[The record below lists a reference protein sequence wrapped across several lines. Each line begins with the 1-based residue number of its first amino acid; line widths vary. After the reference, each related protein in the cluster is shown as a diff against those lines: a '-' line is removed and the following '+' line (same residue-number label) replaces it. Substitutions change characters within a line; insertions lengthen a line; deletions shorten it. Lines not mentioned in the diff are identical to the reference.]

1 MNQFLE
7 PLKKILESGK
17 SPAEMWK
24 KLFFSEWKNDI
35 DMLYKTNYF
44 KVLEDEKFESLE
56 ELRKD
61 IDEIDLKIL
70 DLIQKRKDLVTEVVK
85 LKKRD
90 QIVDQKRIEFILNKL
105 RKEAL
110 SRGLAVE
117 FIEEIWTLM
126 IKNFIKYEEKIFDEI
141 HKK

>member
-1 MNQFLE
+1 M
-7 PLKKILESGK
+7 KK
-17 SPAEMWK
+17 
-24 KLFFSEWKNDI
+24 
-35 DMLYKTNYF
+35 F
-44 KVLEDEKFESLE
+44 KSLE

-110 SRGLAVE
+110 SRGLAGE

>member
-1 MNQFLE
+1 M
-7 PLKKILESGK
+7 K
-17 SPAEMWK
+17 
-24 KLFFSEWKNDI
+24 
-35 DMLYKTNYF
+35 
-44 KVLEDEKFESLE
+44 KFESLE

-110 SRGLAVE
+110 SRGLEVE

>member
-1 MNQFLE
+1 M
-7 PLKKILESGK
+7 K
-17 SPAEMWK
+17 
-24 KLFFSEWKNDI
+24 
-35 DMLYKTNYF
+35 
-44 KVLEDEKFESLE
+44 KFESLE

-70 DLIQKRKDLVTEVVK
+70 DLIQKRKDFVTEVVK

-110 SRGLAVE
+110 SRGLAGE

-126 IKNFIKYEEKIFDEI
+126 IKNFIKYEEKVFDEI

>member
-1 MNQFLE
+1 M
-7 PLKKILESGK
+7 K
-17 SPAEMWK
+17 
-24 KLFFSEWKNDI
+24 
-35 DMLYKTNYF
+35 
-44 KVLEDEKFESLE
+44 KFESLE
-56 ELRKD
+56 KLRKD
-61 IDEIDLKIL
+61 IDEIDLRIL

-126 IKNFIKYEEKIFDEI
+126 ITNFIKYEEKIFDEI
-141 HKK
+141 HKKSK

>member
-1 MNQFLE
+1 M
-7 PLKKILESGK
+7 K
-17 SPAEMWK
+17 
-24 KLFFSEWKNDI
+24 
-35 DMLYKTNYF
+35 
-44 KVLEDEKFESLE
+44 KFESLQ
-56 ELRKD
+56 ELRKN

-70 DLIQKRKDLVTEVVK
+70 DLIQKRKNLVTEVVK

-105 RKEAL
+105 KVEAL
-110 SRGLAVE
+110 KRGLSIE

-126 IKNFIKYEEKIFDEI
+126 IKNFIKYEEEIFDEV

>member
-1 MNQFLE
+1 M
-7 PLKKILESGK
+7 K
-17 SPAEMWK
+17 
-24 KLFFSEWKNDI
+24 
-35 DMLYKTNYF
+35 
-44 KVLEDEKFESLE
+44 KFEPLE

-70 DLIQKRKDLVTEVVK
+70 DLIQKRKGLVTEVVK
-85 LKKRD
+85 LKQRD

>member
-1 MNQFLE
+1 M
-7 PLKKILESGK
+7 K
-17 SPAEMWK
+17 
-24 KLFFSEWKNDI
+24 
-35 DMLYKTNYF
+35 
-44 KVLEDEKFESLE
+44 KFESLE

-61 IDEIDLKIL
+61 IDDIDLKIL

-105 RKEAL
+105 KDEA
-110 SRGLAVE
+110 SKRGLAVE
-117 FIEEIWTLM
+117 FIQEIWTLM

>member
-1 MNQFLE
+1 MKKFE
-7 PLKKILESGK
+7 PLK
-17 SPAEMWK
+17 
-24 KLFFSEWKNDI
+24 
-35 DMLYKTNYF
+35 
-44 KVLEDEKFESLE
+44 

-117 FIEEIWTLM
+117 FIKEIWTLM

>member
-1 MNQFLE
+1 M
-7 PLKKILESGK
+7 K
-17 SPAEMWK
+17 
-24 KLFFSEWKNDI
+24 
-35 DMLYKTNYF
+35 
-44 KVLEDEKFESLE
+44 KFEPLE

-110 SRGLAVE
+110 SRGLAIE

>member
-1 MNQFLE
+1 M
-7 PLKKILESGK
+7 K
-17 SPAEMWK
+17 
-24 KLFFSEWKNDI
+24 
-35 DMLYKTNYF
+35 
-44 KVLEDEKFESLE
+44 KFESLE
-56 ELRKD
+56 KLRKD
-61 IDEIDLKIL
+61 IDEIDLRIL

-110 SRGLAVE
+110 SRGLEVE

>member
-1 MNQFLE
+1 M
-7 PLKKILESGK
+7 K
-17 SPAEMWK
+17 
-24 KLFFSEWKNDI
+24 
-35 DMLYKTNYF
+35 
-44 KVLEDEKFESLE
+44 KFESLE

-70 DLIQKRKDLVTEVVK
+70 DLIQERKGLVTEVVK

-110 SRGLAVE
+110 SRGLALE

>member
-1 MNQFLE
+1 M
-7 PLKKILESGK
+7 KKI
-17 SPAEMWK
+17 
-24 KLFFSEWKNDI
+24 
-35 DMLYKTNYF
+35 
-44 KVLEDEKFESLE
+44 ESLE
-56 ELRKD
+56 ELRKF
-61 IDEIDLKIL
+61 IDEIDLEIL

-105 RKEAL
+105 KVEA
-110 SRGLAVE
+110 SKRGLAVE

-126 IKNFIKYEEKIFDEI
+126 IKSFIKYEEKIFDEI

>member
-1 MNQFLE
+1 M
-7 PLKKILESGK
+7 KK
-17 SPAEMWK
+17 
-24 KLFFSEWKNDI
+24 
-35 DMLYKTNYF
+35 F
-44 KVLEDEKFESLE
+44 KSLE
-56 ELRKD
+56 ELRKN

-70 DLIQKRKDLVTEVVK
+70 DLIEERKDLVTEVVK

-90 QIVDQKRIEFILNKL
+90 EIIDQKRIEFILNKL

-117 FIEEIWTLM
+117 FIKEIWTLM

>member
-1 MNQFLE
+1 M
-7 PLKKILESGK
+7 K
-17 SPAEMWK
+17 
-24 KLFFSEWKNDI
+24 
-35 DMLYKTNYF
+35 
-44 KVLEDEKFESLE
+44 KFESLE

-90 QIVDQKRIEFILNKL
+90 QIVDQKRIEYILNKL

-110 SRGLAVE
+110 SRGLDIE

>member
-1 MNQFLE
+1 M
-7 PLKKILESGK
+7 K
-17 SPAEMWK
+17 
-24 KLFFSEWKNDI
+24 
-35 DMLYKTNYF
+35 
-44 KVLEDEKFESLE
+44 KFESLE

-85 LKKRD
+85 LKQRD

-110 SRGLAVE
+110 SRGLEVE

>member
-1 MNQFLE
+1 M
-7 PLKKILESGK
+7 KKI
-17 SPAEMWK
+17 
-24 KLFFSEWKNDI
+24 
-35 DMLYKTNYF
+35 
-44 KVLEDEKFESLE
+44 ESLE

-90 QIVDQKRIEFILNKL
+90 QIVDQKRIEYILNKL

-110 SRGLAVE
+110 ARGLEVE
-117 FIEEIWTLM
+117 FIEEVWNLM
-126 IKNFIKYEEKIFDEI
+126 IKNFIKYEENIFDEI
-141 HKK
+141 HKKKI